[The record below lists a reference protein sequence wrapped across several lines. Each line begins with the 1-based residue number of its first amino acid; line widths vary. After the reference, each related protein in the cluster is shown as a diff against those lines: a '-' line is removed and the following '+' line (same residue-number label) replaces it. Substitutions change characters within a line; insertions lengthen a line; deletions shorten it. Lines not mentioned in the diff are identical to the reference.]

1 MKFNYRSSGKTLYFD
16 IAKIADAIR
25 KTSEATRDLDQKIE
39 KLRESIYDFLGTY
52 DCEELLS
59 EYERELRILQERKRW
74 MSLFHKALLISLN
87 RIIRIRWL
95 ERNSGAGRGNT
106 SSVSDK
112 MLLTIPTPP
121 TAVAAAC
128 SLLQRGMACE
138 MLG

>member
-1 MKFNYRSSGKTLYFD
+1 MKFSCRSSDKTLYFD

-25 KTSEATRDLDQKIE
+25 KTYEATRDLDQEIE
-39 KLRESIYDFLGTY
+39 ELKERIYVFLGNF
-52 DCEELLS
+52 DSERLLA
-59 EYERELRILQERKRW
+59 EFEGELRRLQETQRK
-74 MSLFHKALLISLN
+74 MSLYSKALLIKLN
-87 RIIRIRWL
+87 RLIRLQWL

-121 TAVAAAC
+121 TAVAAVC

-138 MLG
+138 MVV